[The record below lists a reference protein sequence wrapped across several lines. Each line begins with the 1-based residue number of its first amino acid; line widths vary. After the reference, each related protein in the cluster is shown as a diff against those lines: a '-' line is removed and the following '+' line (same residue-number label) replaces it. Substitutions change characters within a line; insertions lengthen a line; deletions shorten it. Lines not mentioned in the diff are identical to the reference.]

1 MAYDY
6 ITKKPPSTWH
16 IIDNIWVY
24 KKESIV
30 QTSFLDVIK
39 KGLKALMNFI
49 NCIQIMTLQSE
60 K

>member
-1 MAYDY
+1 MGYDD
-6 ITKKPPSTWH
+6 ITKKLPSTWH
-16 IIDNIWVY
+16 SIDNIWVH

-39 KGLKALMNFI
+39 NGLKALMNLI
-49 NCIQIMTLQSE
+49 NSIQIMTLQSE